1 MNNAI
6 SSIYQRLIKRP
17 LLNTART
24 LLFVSTAVLAPLHSA
39 SASDYN
45 YYGIFIDSPFAS
57 GDRYNAHNHDFDSFG
72 AGFIA
77 GRSLFSAASVELR
90 LGSLSD
96 FDIGSGT
103 NVPFVNSNFFTE
115 ASLLIYPTQGEN
127 SLSLNGRQ
135 LISPFLRAGSARVE
149 TANQD
154 TSEAR
159 NYLSLGLGVD
169 IGGKHLPFDL
179 RSELHFLHDDYMSAT
194 TSVYFKFN

>member
-6 SSIYQRLIKRP
+6 SSIYQRLIKLP

-57 GDRYNAHNHDFDSFG
+57 GDRYNAQSWLRQFRCG
-72 AGFIA
+72 LYCWQIA
-77 GRSLFSAASVELR
+77 FLAASVELR

-115 ASLLIYPTQGEN
+115 ASLLIYPTQGDN